1 MLWFGTWADHQG
13 GAFLHAGWS
22 WGKSK
27 SSFLELPASGQD
39 DSSWQ
44 TRGKWPQRPRTLLSL
59 AEQQLPWVDSSL
71 TRSSCTQ
78 TELWPRLSSACFCL
92 PAHPLCFL
100 NLARCLPPI
109 PHPQI
114 PLKAGRFLMR
124 GEPWIGRWLHPCL
137 FLTWQGRPFQ
147 SWHLVPSS
155 LSPPPGL
162 GDRRRLWLWM
172 SQAWGRS
179 PPNSQVTPAWSP
191 RLEKTERKGEN
202 PHTL

>member
-100 NLARCLPPI
+100 NLARCLPP
-109 PHPQI
+109 H
-114 PLKAGRFLMR
+114 
-124 GEPWIGRWLHPCL
+124 
-137 FLTWQGRPFQ
+137 
-147 SWHLVPSS
+147 S
-155 LSPPPGL
+155 SPPDTFEG
-162 GDRRRLWLWM
+162 REI
-172 SQAWGRS
+172 SHAWRTLDWEVAS
-179 PPNSQVTPAWSP
+179 PVPLSDLAGTPISVMASCTLLPVSSSWAW
-191 RLEKTERKGEN
+191 
-202 PHTL
+202 